1 MFDENGIKDEDVID
15 RVSKR
20 FGRAVPTDRI
30 NIVLLMDMSHKHA
43 SIEQFEP
50 MNQPERLD
58 SMDGME
64 DFEE

>member
-1 MFDENGIKDEDVID
+1 MID